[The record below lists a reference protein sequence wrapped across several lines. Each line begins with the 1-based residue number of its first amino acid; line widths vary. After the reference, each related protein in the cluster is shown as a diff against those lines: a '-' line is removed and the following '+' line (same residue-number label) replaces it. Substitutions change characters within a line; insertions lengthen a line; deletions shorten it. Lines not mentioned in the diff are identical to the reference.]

1 MVGPPRLSARSESAE
16 GGSVGWLELLQDLV
30 VVAAVLVLFEGLV
43 NGVVG
48 LWWGW
53 YAAALVAVYL
63 LWLADVVVVNGFPG
77 TSLAR
82 QIVSMIWMA
91 GLVTAA
97 TGALWQN
104 WQPEWVLCLGVAIVL
119 ASTAT
124 TYILTAVAQ
133 PHPVPVLWQ
142 AGTFLA
148 AGAVIAAIA
157 AISSTEV
164 AQVLLPASIIVGV
177 LIAPVFLARSLLD
190 IDSLRAGHLSERF
203 GQLVLIMLGESFLE
217 IVIGVR
223 QEEDF
228 RPSLAIFA
236 ALVVFLL
243 WRAYFLLLLPSGPP
257 RTRGRL
263 AAWIIAHGV
272 LVVGFG
278 FAAASAGRWATSDDM
293 GFDTYGWASTG
304 VAAISVGVAYLGIA
318 AVAATVGGTRILGV
332 YVVGALTLLATW
344 LILGATGIEDPWS
357 ALPLAAVMIIVN
369 LVATR
374 RMMPARNREDVSPAP

>member
-1 MVGPPRLSARSESAE
+1 MVGPPRLPLRSESAE
-16 GGSVGWLELLQDLV
+16 GSSVGWMELLQDLV

-43 NGVVG
+43 SGVNG
-48 LWWGW
+48 LWWVW
-53 YAAALVAVYL
+53 FAAALVALYL

-77 TSLAR
+77 GSLPR
-82 QIVSMIWMA
+82 QIVSMVWMA

-104 WQPEWVLCLGVAIVL
+104 WRPEWVLCLGVALVL
-119 ASTAT
+119 ASTAA
-124 TYILTAVAQ
+124 TYIITAVAQ
-133 PHPVPVLWQ
+133 PHPVPVLWRG
-142 AGTFLA
+142 GTFLA
-148 AGAVIAAIA
+148 AGALIAAIA
-157 AISSTEV
+157 AVTPPGV
-164 AQVLLPASIIVGV
+164 AQVLLPASIVVGV
-177 LIAPVFLARSLLD
+177 LIAPIFLARSLLD
-190 IDSLRAGHLSERF
+190 MGALRRDHLSERF

-223 QEEDF
+223 QGEEF
-228 RPSLAIFA
+228 RPSLVIFA

-243 WRAYFLLLLPSGPP
+243 WRAYFLLLLPEGPP

-263 AAWIIAHGV
+263 AAWILAHGV

-318 AVAATVGGTRILGV
+318 AVAATVGGVRILVV
-332 YVVGALTLLATW
+332 YGVGALSLLATW
-344 LILGATGIEDPWS
+344 LILGRVGLEDPWS
-357 ALPLAAVMIIVN
+357 ALPLAGVMIIVN

-374 RMMPARNREDVSPAP
+374 RLAPARNREDVSPAP